1 MEGERLERTLRPR
14 DVLLFLVTAGVNLQW
29 VASAAV
35 AGPAVMVLWIVGML
49 TMSLPLAWCVIRLAR
64 RFPDEGGLYVWS
76 KKAFGEFG
84 GFLSGWTYWMSN
96 LPYLPGVLYF
106 AAGNGLFLA
115 GEHYRHLSSSATY
128 YIVFSLLALA
138 AALWMNLVGL
148 KVARLLNNLGA
159 HARLAGAF
167 ILIALGALACLR
179 LGSATTFTAEALT
192 PHLDLHGLVFLSTIA
207 FALTGLE
214 AVSFMGGEIHDATRV
229 VPRAILMALPIILLI
244 YTLGTLAVMVALPVG
259 QVSGLQGVID
269 AVAAMENRL
278 GLHGVLRLMAG
289 VLMLHSL
296 GSVGAWL
303 GAVARI
309 PYVAGIDRVLPK
321 GFGRLH
327 RRWGTPHVALWTQA
341 LVTVLFIFLGQAGT
355 NVKGAYEVLVSQMVI
370 IYMVPFLY
378 LFGAALRLRLDE
390 TAWQRAVTRGCAIL
404 GLVTTAAAIVLAFFP
419 AADEPNKPLAVL
431 KIAGVTALLVGSG
444 VVVYF
449 TRGSALRGTNGS
461 DPVGTGETPAAL

>member
-1 MEGERLERTLRPR
+1 MDGERLKPTLRPR

-29 VASAAV
+29 VATAA
-35 AGPAVMVLWIVGML
+35 ASGPVVMVLWIVGML
-49 TMSLPLAWCVIRLAR
+49 TMSLPLAWCTIRLAR
-64 RFPDEGGLYVWS
+64 RYPDEGGLYVWS

-96 LPYLPGVLYF
+96 LPYFPGVLYF

-115 GEHYRHLSSSATY
+115 GERYRHLSSSPAY
-128 YIVFSLLALA
+128 FIVFSLVALA

-148 KVARLLNNLGA
+148 NVARRLNNLGA

-167 ILIALGALACLR
+167 ILIALGVLAYAR
-179 LGSATTFTAEALT
+179 FGSATAFSAAAVT
-192 PHLDLHGLVFLSTIA
+192 PHVDLHGLVFWSTIA

-214 AVSFMGGEIHDATRV
+214 AVSFMGGEIHDARRV
-229 VPRAILMALPIILLI
+229 VPRAIVMAVPIILVI
-244 YTLGTLAVMVALPVG
+244 YYLGTLSVLVALPVG

-269 AVAAMENRL
+269 AVAAMEARL

-289 VLMLHSL
+289 ILLLHSL

-327 RRWGTPHVALWTQA
+327 ARWGTPHVALWTQA
-341 LVTVLFIFLGQAGT
+341 LVTVLFIFMGQAGT
-355 NVKGAYEVLVSQMVI
+355 SVKGAYEVLVSQMVI

-378 LFGAALRLRLDE
+378 LYGAALKLRLDE
-390 TAWQRAVTRGCAIL
+390 TPLARGVTRILATL
-404 GLVTTAAAIVLAFFP
+404 GLATTSAAIVLSFFP
-419 AADEPNKPLAVL
+419 SADEPNKPLAVF
-431 KIAGVTALLVGSG
+431 KIAGVTLLMVGSG
-444 VVVYF
+444 VVVYL
-449 TRGSALRGTNGS
+449 TRGRALRGAES
-461 DPVGTGETPAAL
+461 RAGT

>member
-1 MEGERLERTLRPR
+1 MEAQRLERTLRPR

-29 VASAAV
+29 VATAA
-35 AGPAVMVLWIVGML
+35 ASGPQVMVLWIVGML
-49 TMSLPLAWCVIRLAR
+49 TMSLPLAWCVIRLSA

-115 GEHYRHLSSSATY
+115 GERYRSLSTSPTY
-128 YIVFSLLALA
+128 FIVFSLLALT

-148 KVARLLNNLGA
+148 RVARVLNNLGA
-159 HARLAGAF
+159 HARLAGAI
-167 ILIALGALACLR
+167 ILIALGALASAR
-179 LGSATTFTAEALT
+179 LGSATTFDAAAVT
-192 PHLDLHGLVFLSTIA
+192 PHFDLRVMIFWSTIA

-214 AVSFMGGEIHDATRV
+214 SVSFMGGEIHDAARV
-229 VPRAILMALPIILLI
+229 VPRAIVLSLPIILVI
-244 YTLGTLAVMVALPVG
+244 YYLGTLSVMVALPVG
-259 QVSGLQGVID
+259 QVSGLQGIID
-269 AVAAMENRL
+269 AAAAMETRL

-289 VLMLHSL
+289 VLLLHSL

-327 RRWGTPHVALWTQA
+327 ARWGTPHIALWTQA
-341 LVTVLFIFLGQAGT
+341 LVTVLFILLGQAGT
-355 NVKGAYEVLVSQMVI
+355 SVKGAYEVLVSQMVI

-378 LFGAALRLRLDE
+378 LYGAALRLPLDE
-390 TAWQRAVTRGCAIL
+390 KPWQRVVTRACAIL
-404 GLVTTAAAIVLAFFP
+404 GLVTTTAAIVLSFFP
-419 AADEPNKPLAVL
+419 SADEPNKPLAVL
-431 KIAGVTALLVGSG
+431 KIAGVTLLLVGSG

-449 TRGSALRGTNGS
+449 TRGRAVAPRS
-461 DPVGTGETPAAL
+461 DLNVAT

>member
-1 MEGERLERTLRPR
+1 MDGERLTPTLRPR

-29 VASAAV
+29 VATAA
-35 AGPAVMVLWIVGML
+35 ASGPVVMVLWIVGML
-49 TMSLPLAWCVIRLAR
+49 SMSLPLAWCTIRLAR
-64 RFPDEGGLYVWS
+64 RHPDEGGLYVWS

-96 LPYLPGVLYF
+96 LPYFPGVLYF

-115 GEHYRHLSSSATY
+115 GERYRHLSSSPAY
-128 YIVFSLLALA
+128 FIVFSLVALA
-138 AALWMNLVGL
+138 AALWMNLLGL
-148 KVARLLNNLGA
+148 RVARLLNNLGA

-167 ILIALGALACLR
+167 ILIALGVLAYAR
-179 LGSATTFTAEALT
+179 FGSATAFTAAAVT
-192 PHLDLHGLVFLSTIA
+192 PHADLRGLVFWSTIA

-214 AVSFMGGEIHDATRV
+214 AVSFMGGEIHDARRV
-229 VPRAILMALPIILLI
+229 VPRAIVMAVPIILVI
-244 YTLGTLAVMVALPVG
+244 YYLGTLSVLVALPVG

-269 AVAAMENRL
+269 AVAAMEARL

-289 VLMLHSL
+289 VLLLHSL

-327 RRWGTPHVALWTQA
+327 PRWGTPYVALWTQS
-341 LVTVLFIFLGQAGT
+341 LVTVLFIFMGQAGT
-355 NVKGAYEVLVSQMVI
+355 SVKGAYEVLVSQMVI

-378 LFGAALRLRLDE
+378 LYGAAWRLRLDD
-390 TAWQRAVTRGCAIL
+390 TPGARAVTRVLAAL
-404 GLVTTAAAIVLAFFP
+404 GLATTSAAIVLSFFP
-419 AADEPNKPLAVL
+419 SADEPNKPLAVL
-431 KIAGVTALLVGSG
+431 KIAGVTLLMVGSG
-444 VVVYF
+444 VVVYLV
-449 TRGSALRGTNGS
+449 RGSALRGTDGESPAGS
-461 DPVGTGETPAAL
+461 

>member
-1 MEGERLERTLRPR
+1 MDGERLKPTLRPR

-29 VASAAV
+29 VATAA
-35 AGPAVMVLWIVGML
+35 ASGPVVMVLWIIGML
-49 TMSLPLAWCVIRLAR
+49 TMSLPLAWCTIRLAR

-76 KKAFGEFG
+76 RQAFGEFG

-96 LPYLPGVLYF
+96 LPYFPGVLYF

-115 GEHYRHLSSSATY
+115 GERYRHLSSSPAY
-128 YIVFSLLALA
+128 FIVFSLLALA

-148 KVARLLNNLGA
+148 NVARRLNNLGA

-167 ILIALGALACLR
+167 ILIALGILAYAR
-179 LGSATTFTAEALT
+179 FGSATAFSAATVT
-192 PHLDLHGLVFLSTIA
+192 PHVDLPGLVFWSTIA

-214 AVSFMGGEIHDATRV
+214 SVSFMGGEIHDAQRV
-229 VPRAILMALPIILLI
+229 VPRAIVMAVPIILVI
-244 YTLGTLAVMVALPVG
+244 YYLGTLSVLVALPVG

-269 AVAAMENRL
+269 AVAAMEARL

-289 VLMLHSL
+289 VLLLHSL

-327 RRWGTPHVALWTQA
+327 ARWGTPHVALWTQA
-341 LVTVLFIFLGQAGT
+341 LVTVLFIFMGQAGT
-355 NVKGAYEVLVSQMVI
+355 SVKGAYQVLVSQMVI

-378 LFGAALRLRLDE
+378 LYGAALKLRLDE
-390 TAWQRAVTRGCAIL
+390 TPLTRGVTRLLATL
-404 GLVTTAAAIVLAFFP
+404 GLATTSAAIVLSFFP
-419 AADEPNKPLAVL
+419 SADEPNKPLAVL
-431 KIAGVTALLVGSG
+431 KIAGVTALMVGSG
-444 VVVYF
+444 IVVYL
-449 TRGSALRGTNGS
+449 TRGRALRGA
-461 DPVGTGETPAAL
+461 DDEVTP